1 MTLAVFVP
9 ALMAVGLLV
18 SATIV
23 VADWVSGLFP
33 SRSVWRKQQ
42 VARDALGS
50 VSRIAASVD
59 TDLRT
64 LDIRRRVRR
73 ARMVYVGAAIVFSV
87 LGVIVVRFG
96 EDLYEQPLDLLYD
109 NPWSLAIGYGVGG
122 FLLVVAAV
130 SLIPAVVTFQRGRVV
145 RALVEHTWLGKPASP
160 PEDPRELVRPER
172 NPS

>member
-23 VADWVSGLFP
+23 IADWVSGLFP

-50 VSRIAASVD
+50 VSRIAAAVG
-59 TDLRT
+59 TDVQTRE
-64 LDIRRRVRR
+64 IQRRVRR
-73 ARMVYVGAAIVFSV
+73 TRTAYVLAAAIFSV
-87 LGVIVVRFG
+87 LGVIVVQFG
-96 EDLYEQPLDLLYD
+96 QDLYEEPIGLLHA
-109 NPWSLAIGYGVGG
+109 NPWSLAIGYGLGG
-122 FLLVVAAV
+122 FLLVVALL
-130 SLIPAVVTFQRGRVV
+130 SLVPAVVTLQPGRVV
-145 RALVEHTWLGKPASP
+145 RALVERTWLGKPALP
-160 PEDPRELVRPER
+160 PDDPLDLVRPER